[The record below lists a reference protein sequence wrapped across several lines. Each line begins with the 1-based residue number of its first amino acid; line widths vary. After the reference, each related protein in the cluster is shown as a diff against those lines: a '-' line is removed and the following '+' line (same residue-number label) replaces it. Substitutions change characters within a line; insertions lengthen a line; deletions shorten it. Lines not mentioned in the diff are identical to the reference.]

1 MALYLFDVRSADGT
15 RLRAWT
21 NRADVVPGHPDE
33 GRSGPVVLV
42 CNGLGTNPYA
52 WPSLLHDDCPVPVV
66 SWYHRGT
73 GGSERPDDPH
83 HIGVDAFVEDALS
96 VLDAVDSTRCV
107 AAGWSIGVNTAFELA
122 ARHPE
127 RVSGLF
133 AVAGTPG
140 STFATMLGPLHVPRP
155 LRHPLTVGIAYALR
169 VAGPLLSPVTTRFPW
184 PSLAVDALRY
194 SGFMLPKAGRDDVR
208 KAVAEF
214 TSTDVDWYMHLAVHA
229 SRHRRVPLS
238 GITVPVTFVAGRWD
252 VLCSTEAIMSASER
266 LADARLVEVDGS
278 HFLTLEEPQL
288 VLDELVALTERV
300 VVAEGTP
307 AGAGAGVGA
316 R

>member
-1 MALYLFDVRSADGT
+1 MAVHGFDVESADGT

-21 NRADVVPGHPDE
+21 NHVEVLPEVDGVP
-33 GRSGPVVLV
+33 RGPVVLL

-52 WPSLLHDDCPVPVV
+52 WPGLLADDCPVPVV

-73 GGSERPDDPH
+73 GGSARPANEH
-83 HIGVDAFVEDALS
+83 HIGVESFVEDA
-96 VLDAVDSTRCV
+96 VAVMDAVGAERCV
-107 AAGWSIGVNTAFELA
+107 TAGWSIGVNTAFELA

-140 STFATMLGPLHVPRP
+140 SSFATMLGPLRVPGP
-155 LRHPLTVGIAYALR
+155 LRHPLTVGIAYTLR
-169 VAGPLLSPVTTRFPW
+169 VAGPALSPVTTRFHW
-184 PSLAVDALRY
+184 PMLAVDALRY
-194 SGFMLPKAGRDDVR
+194 SGFMLPGADRDDVR
-208 KAVAEF
+208 RAVAEF

-238 GITVPVTFVAGRWD
+238 GVTVPVTFVAGVWD
-252 VLCSTEAIMSASER
+252 VLCSREAIAGAAER
-266 LADARLVEVDGS
+266 LPDARLVQVRGS
-278 HFLTLEEPQL
+278 HFLPLEQPLLLQ
-288 VLDELVALTERV
+288 DELLALTERV
-300 VVAEGTP
+300 AAADAAAPGAA
-307 AGAGAGVGA
+307 AGSGA